1 MTIKQYT
8 ELLEYI
14 FKNNGWNID
23 AIPDNLDSGKPMIKY
38 VDSFFD
44 TRDGHICSIKLR
56 GLLNDRSFRVETDE
70 EVAKVYEWLNK
81 EKNSEI

>member
-1 MTIKQYT
+1 MTIKQYA

-23 AIPDNLDSGKPMIKY
+23 AIMDSLDCGKPMIKY
-38 VDSFFD
+38 VNSSFD
-44 TRDGHICSIKLR
+44 TRDGHIWSIKLS
-56 GLLNDRSFRVETDE
+56 GISATDKSFRVETDE

-81 EKNSEI
+81 ERK